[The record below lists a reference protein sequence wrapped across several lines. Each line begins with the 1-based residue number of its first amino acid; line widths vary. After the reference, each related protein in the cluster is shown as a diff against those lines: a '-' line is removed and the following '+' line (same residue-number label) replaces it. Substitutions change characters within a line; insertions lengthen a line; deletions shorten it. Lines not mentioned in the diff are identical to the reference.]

1 MLILTSDKNNKTALT
16 SQSAREAKN
25 VATIALNLHW
35 GCDGSTDTPIFTR
48 FIPGFSNFYDK
59 NDIDLTLRDGR
70 KFSSAAP
77 VATCGATRKFQ
88 NLDDLSG
95 KIFATDAKEAGEIVK
110 SKTSVKTSNKKIN
123 GENDDN
129 FKEISIE
136 TTLLSKDDKI
146 LGKTLL
152 KSYFA
157 NVGLEPEILSK
168 RLP

>member
-1 MLILTSDKNNKTALT
+1 M
-16 SQSAREAKN
+16 
-25 VATIALNLHW
+25 
-35 GCDGSTDTPIFTR
+35 
-48 FIPGFSNFYDK
+48 
-59 NDIDLTLRDGR
+59 LRDGR

-95 KIFATDAKEAGEIVK
+95 KIFTTDAKEAGEIVK
-110 SKTSVKTSNKKIN
+110 SRTSVKTSNKKIN